1 MNKYFLSVLGLSISL
16 LLLVGCSSSPTSH
29 HYLLSPVTADS
40 KVTSGEFCPA
50 IGVGPVTLPDYV
62 NRTQI
67 VTRTSA
73 NELALGY
80 LDLWAEPLTES
91 VPRMIAENLS
101 RLLCTKEIVF
111 FPWRPSRVPDI
122 RVEAE
127 VLTMDGTLGGSVS
140 LDVWWSVASGDT
152 RIVRKATYAQAAA
165 GQSYDALVQAHSL
178 ALGALSRD
186 IAGVIAQIK

>member
-1 MNKYFLSVLGLSISL
+1 M
-16 LLLVGCSSSPTSH
+16 
-29 HYLLSPVTADS
+29 
-40 KVTSGEFCPA
+40 
-50 IGVGPVTLPDYV
+50 TLPDYV

-127 VLTMDGTLGGSVS
+127 VLAMDGTLGGSVS